1 MKYDDAETCFLN
13 FETELDNGAANT
25 HIGMYLAWAVLA
37 GLGRDDPGD
46 AMWSASVAA
55 LKQRS
60 STGGQ
65 VLSSFSDC
73 KLMDSEFSAEGKAFT
88 AAYYDEAYVRD
99 YQKVFQD
106 QMPRTGHE
114 TDDFCRVPDTW
125 ANFDRLK
132 PVLDRRY
139 AAWKA
144 SLGPAAAPP
153 SGPRELSLKPL
164 DGAAPAPAATPAPAA
179 DAPTVEQLQQRAQ
192 AGDAVAWY
200 ELGAEY
206 ITGRRVP
213 RDPTKAANAFE
224 KAAQAGIPEAA
235 FNLGVCYQNGD
246 GRPQDPAQKLRWFAL
261 AAEGVHGQAAYF
273 LAMAYR
279 EGEQVPQD
287 FVASNALMLL
297 AQSLGV
303 EAAHKAGLMAGSIAE
318 STALAEQLRK
328 PGQLVSVL
336 SARRRAVAAG
346 RADSGVERWKN
357 PGGRPDAGRGRAA
370 PAAEEEADTGPGAA
384 HAFGLGHLALWVGA
398 AGLFVLLQGAITG
411 ARFKLYAL
419 VFALIGAGGVFAVGS
434 SLGLSEAMRMLL
446 TLLAAVPVFGSFVSL
461 GVAVRWLMMRRRG
474 G

>member
-132 PVLDRRY
+132 PLLDRRY
-139 AAWKA
+139 ATWKV
-144 SLGPAAAPP
+144 SLGAAPAQPPAA
-153 SGPRELSLKPL
+153 RELSLEPL
-164 DGAAPAPAATPAPAA
+164 SPAPTAA
-179 DAPTVEQLQQRAQ
+179 DIEQIQRRAQ
-192 AGDAVAWY
+192 AGDRDAWF
-200 ELGAEY
+200 ELGAACL
-206 ITGRRVP
+206 TGRGVP
-213 RDPTKAANAFE
+213 RDPTQAAHAFE
-224 KAAQAGIPEAA
+224 KAAQAGLPEAA
-235 FNLGVCYQNGD
+235 YNLGVCYQKGD
-246 GRPQDPAQKLRWFAL
+246 GRPQDAQQMLKWFTL
-261 AAEGVHGQAAYF
+261 AAEGGHGQATYF
-273 LAMAYR
+273 LAAAYR
-279 EGEQVPQD
+279 EGSLVPQD
-287 FVASNALMLL
+287 YVASNALLLL
-297 AQSLGV
+297 AKARGV
-303 EAAHKAGLMAGSIAE
+303 EAAHKAGVMAGSLAE
-318 STALAEQLRK
+318 SLALSEEMRQT
-328 PGQLVSVL
+328 GQVVAVL
-336 SARRRAVAAG
+336 SARRRAVASG
-346 RADSGVERWKN
+346 RADSGVDRWKN
-357 PGGRPDAGRGRAA
+357 LGAAA
-370 PAAEEEADTGPGAA
+370 PAERSRAASPPDAEPAPAPAGIS
-384 HAFGLGHLALWVGA
+384 FGLRHVALLAGA
-398 AGLFVLLQGAITG
+398 AGVFVLLASGVTG
-411 ARFKLYAL
+411 IRFMLLGLLFSL
-419 VFALIGAGGVFAVGS
+419 VGAGGVYGVGS
-434 SLGLSEAMRMLL
+434 SLGLGRG
-446 TLLAAVPVFGSFVSL
+446 TRLLAALVAAVPALGSLINLALV
-461 GVAVRWLMMRRRG
+461 VRWLGRRG